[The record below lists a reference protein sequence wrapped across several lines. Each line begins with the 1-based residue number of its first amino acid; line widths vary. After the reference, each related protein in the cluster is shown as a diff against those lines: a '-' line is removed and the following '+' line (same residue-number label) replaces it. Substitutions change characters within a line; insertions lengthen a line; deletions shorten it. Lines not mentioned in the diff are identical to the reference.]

1 MKKHWNLTILDLI
14 KKNFISLEPIDL
26 LSVKIDQIVISD
38 KFKHNNEGLKYFI
51 GYQED
56 GIVKPLWIILHQIS
70 GYINTL
76 NKEVKTCLFWLK
88 MIKYGINTIK
98 FGMWLKGINLHSEP
112 AYEYKYLKAKVREF
126 DVVIKTKIL
135 GNNIPKK
142 IYIYMHYTW
151 IACITI
157 DSVMKIDKKIICKL
171 I

>member
-70 GYINTL
+70 GYI
-76 NKEVKTCLFWLK
+76 
-88 MIKYGINTIK
+88 KY
-98 FGMWLKGINLHSEP
+98 FEKGSENMSFLTKDDKVWD
-112 AYEYKYLKAKVREF
+112 KYHKIW
-126 DVVIKTKIL
+126 DVIKR
-135 GNNIPKK
+135 
-142 IYIYMHYTW
+142 Y
-151 IACITI
+151 
-157 DSVMKIDKKIICKL
+157 
-171 I
+171 